1 MVILVVQKPN
11 LCGPVVRHVLI
22 TLARHQYFIFVLTKL
37 PARTMYQQPV
47 PPPVYSALTINR
59 ALLKKLNKLGK

>member
-1 MVILVVQKPN
+1 MVILVVQKHN

-37 PARTMYQQPV
+37 PARTGSTGP
-47 PPPVYSALTINR
+47 ALEYWAYTPD
-59 ALLKKLNKLGK
+59 